1 MFFIGI
7 IMKNLSKADFNSL
20 EEYENWH
27 KVLDGYVSY
36 GYAYTS
42 NGARVTFRTDQN
54 KKYGRYNVNCI
65 VANHKGEWLDT
76 FVLAYTGYDCSYPS
90 ICEPISQQ

>member
-20 EEYENWH
+20 EEYETWH

-36 GYAYTS
+36 GYAYAS
-42 NGARVTFRTDQN
+42 NGARVTFRTKQN
-54 KKYGRYNVNCI
+54 RKFGRYNLNCI
-65 VANHKGEWLDT
+65 VANHNGEWLDT